1 MISVPVDRMQE
12 ASRGRRIDRSS
23 GYQEKRDRRD
33 MGEWLVLKQNQNHTP
48 VFLLLLRFWGNQN
61 PQIICSLKNSYV
73 FFLAIT
79 FDISDLICL
88 TAQNIF
94 TKSLILLDICTSYLF
109 ICISNPVPEVY
120 NSGDIATVLH
130 PITSH
135 GNINSLFPNCVC
147 IALKV
152 FQWFSPLIANW
163 TLWQC

>member
-1 MISVPVDRMQE
+1 MVSAESKPK
-12 ASRGRRIDRSS
+12 SHTCLSPT
-23 GYQEKRDRRD
+23 
-33 MGEWLVLKQNQNHTP
+33 LKIFRKSKPPNNLFFKKQ
-48 VFLLLLRFWGNQN
+48 LCG
-61 PQIICSLKNSYV
+61 V
-73 FFLAIT
+73 FFAIT

-120 NSGDIATVLH
+120 NSGAIATVLH

-135 GNINSLFPNCVC
+135 GNTSSLFPNCVC

-163 TLWQC
+163 TLWQCSKSWTLKWTT